1 MSEIE
6 EMMKPKV
13 VYLPVEDKEAEL
25 LAKFKVITGGDVNT
39 FVENLRNGK
48 YDVLREQY
56 RRKKE
61 GEASI

>member
-6 EMMKPKV
+6 EMRPRV

-48 YDVLREQY
+48 YDALREQ
-56 RRKKE
+56 
-61 GEASI
+61 

>member
-6 EMMKPKV
+6 EMRPKV
-13 VYLPVEDKEAEL
+13 VYLPVEDKEAEM
-25 LAKFKVITGGDVNT
+25 LAKFKVITGGDVDT